1 MCASDWADSRGEV
14 AAQRRLILIDQDG
27 SGPGGTNQM
36 STMVLLQAQNVDVLG
51 ITIVT
56 GDSWRDE
63 EVLHTLRML
72 ELIGHA
78 DVPVVPGAVFPLVRT
93 EAETRLTFP
102 LHGTPVWLGAWGN
115 YSADVGL
122 RSLRLEC
129 QIVQF
134 LSSRRWSLWE
144 LS

>member
-1 MCASDWADSRGEV
+1 
-14 AAQRRLILIDQDG
+14 
-27 SGPGGTNQM
+27 M
-36 STMVLLQAQNVDVLG
+36 STMVLLQSQNVDVLG

-72 ELIGHA
+72 ELIGRA

-102 LHGTPVWLGAWGN
+102 LHGTPVWLGAWGHRN
-115 YSADVGL
+115 ADVPVAAGSTVPAEF
-122 RSLRLEC
+122 RSGK
-129 QIVQF
+129 
-134 LSSRRWSLWE
+134 LSVLMKPHRCRRARPPLV
-144 LS
+144 LSMRT